1 VVDLGDAEE
10 VAGHPP
16 GGHRR
21 GVAALA
27 PDGVGRVGADPE
39 DLDAARD
46 VGGALVPLAQGQLA
60 LGDELGDEREVGRV
74 CA

>member
-1 VVDLGDAEE
+1 
-10 VAGHPP
+10 
-16 GGHRR
+16 
-21 GVAALA
+21 VAALA

-39 DLDAARD
+39 DFDAARD
-46 VGGALVPLAQGQLA
+46 VGGAFVPLAQGELA